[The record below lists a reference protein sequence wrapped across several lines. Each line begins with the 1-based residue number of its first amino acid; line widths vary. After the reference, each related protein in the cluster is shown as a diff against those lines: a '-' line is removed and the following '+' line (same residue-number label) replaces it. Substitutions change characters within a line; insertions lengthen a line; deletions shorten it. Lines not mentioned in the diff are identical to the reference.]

1 MAAANVFISYAHEDT
16 GLKELLLQHLAGLVH
31 DGLIRVWHDRDIK
44 AGDYWVTGIDNAIE
58 LSSLILLLVSPAF
71 LSSSYCYG
79 PELRR
84 ALRKAAA
91 GEARVIPI
99 ILRPSDW
106 RTGALQELQALPRD
120 GRAVT
125 SHANPD
131 EAFLQVAEELRA
143 LISSLPP
150 PAIEIPAAGP
160 SRVVRY
166 YLYISDAKV
175 DMLLP
180 QIAPEL
186 EQDPESSTHSRRLS
200 TRIRR
205 LETVLRH
212 IERHDRV
219 GSIDEP
225 GDYVAATQELYL
237 GIPARWNREACES
250 TSGRRLCGPY
260 NLTQML
266 LCGAT
271 RHLVGSA
278 APEDPGFSSSHVPSI
293 LSMLMTSVE
302 LDGLPADAI
311 TRAPGSTSEE
321 ERLPRRGREL
331 ALWLIANADITCQA
345 PAKDSNSSPNRCSPG
360 RVRGQASNACWRAR
374 FTSPSPSESD
384 RQLP

>member
-1 MAAANVFISYAHEDT
+1 MAAANVFLSYAHEDA

-44 AGDYWVTGIDNAIE
+44 AGDYWVTSIDNAIE

-79 PELRR
+79 SELRR

-91 GEARVIPI
+91 GEARVIPV

-125 SHANPD
+125 SHPNQD

-143 LISSLPP
+143 LIPSLPQ
-150 PAIEIPAAGP
+150 PAVEIPAAGP

-186 EQDPESSTHSRRLS
+186 EQGSESTHSRRLS

-225 GDYVAATQELYL
+225 GDYVAATQELYWGYPHG
-237 GIPARWNREACES
+237 GIAKHVNPPPVVAFA
-250 TSGRRLCGPY
+250 GRT
-260 NLTQML
+260 NLTQLL

-321 ERLPRRGREL
+321 ERVPRRGREL
-331 ALWLIANADITCQA
+331 ALWLIANADMYLSGARQRLEFL
-345 PAKDSNSSPNRCSPG
+345 AKPLLSGPGPWPG
-360 RVRGQASNACWRAR
+360 RQCLLASPVYVALA
-374 FTSPSPSESD
+374 FEGD
-384 RQLP
+384 RQFP

>member
-1 MAAANVFISYAHEDT
+1 
-16 GLKELLLQHLAGLVH
+16 
-31 DGLIRVWHDRDIK
+31 
-44 AGDYWVTGIDNAIE
+44 
-58 LSSLILLLVSPAF
+58 
-71 LSSSYCYG
+71 
-79 PELRR
+79 LRR
-84 ALRKAAA
+84 AAA

-106 RTGALQELQALPRD
+106 RTGALQALQALPRD
-120 GRAVT
+120 GKAVT

-143 LISSLPP
+143 LIPSLPH
-150 PAIEIPAAGP
+150 PAVEIPAAGP
-160 SRVVRY
+160 SRAVRY

-180 QIAPEL
+180 QIAPEP
-186 EQDPESSTHSRRLS
+186 EQAPESTTHSGRLS

-219 GSIDEP
+219 GSIDKP
-225 GDYVAATQELYL
+225 GDYVAATEELHW
-237 GIPARWNREACES
+237 GFVH
-250 TSGRRLCGPY
+250 GRIAKPVNPPPVVAFAGHS
-260 NLTQML
+260 NLTQLL

-271 RHLVGSA
+271 RHLVGSS
-278 APEDPGFSSSHVPSI
+278 APDDPGFSSSHVPSI
-293 LSMLMTSVE
+293 LSMLMSSVE
-302 LDGLPADAI
+302 LDGLPAEAI

-331 ALWLIANADITCQA
+331 ALWLIANADMYMSGVRQRLEFL
-345 PAKDSNSSPNRCSPG
+345 AKPLLSGPGPRPGQQCLLASPLYVALAFEG
-360 RVRGQASNACWRAR
+360 
-374 FTSPSPSESD
+374 D